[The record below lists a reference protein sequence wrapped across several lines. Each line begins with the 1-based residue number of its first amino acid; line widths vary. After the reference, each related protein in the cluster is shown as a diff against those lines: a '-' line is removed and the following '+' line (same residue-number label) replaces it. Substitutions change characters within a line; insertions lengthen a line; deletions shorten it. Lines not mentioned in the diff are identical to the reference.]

1 MCAGHRSFRIFEDGA
16 CSRTYEGV
24 LVSIQGGELLA
35 VVAAE
40 RVPGVALVGPQS
52 EAEALALR
60 LQMEAAVLSVDFLV
74 HPVLQLHQQLIV
86 PLPPQLVD
94 ALQAEPVFP
103 IHVAK
108 AALSQRGIKKRGYR
122 KEQEKTVCA
131 GFSCG
136 CLISLET

>member
-1 MCAGHRSFRIFEDGA
+1 MSVQVTGVLEYLETARA
-16 CSRTYEGV
+16 RTYEGV

-40 RVPGVALVGPQS
+40 RVAGVALVGPQS
-52 EAEALALR
+52 QPEALALG

-74 HPVLQLHQQLIV
+74 HPVLQLHQQLVV

-94 ALQAEPVFP
+94 ALQAEPVLP

-108 AALSQRGIKKRGYR
+108 ATLSPRGIKERGYR
-122 KEQEKTVCA
+122 REQEKTVHI
-131 GFSCG
+131 GFSSG
-136 CLISLET
+136 CLSSLET

>member
-1 MCAGHRSFRIFEDGA
+1 MSEDGA
-16 CSRTYEGV
+16 RSGTYEGV

-40 RVPGVALVGPQS
+40 RVPGVALVGPQ
-52 EAEALALR
+52 AQPEALALG

-74 HPVLQLHQQLIV
+74 HPVLQLHQQLVV

-94 ALQAEPVFP
+94 ALQAEPVLP

-108 AALSQRGIKKRGYR
+108 ATLSQRGIQKRGYT
-122 KEQEKTVCA
+122 KEQEKTVHI

-136 CLISLET
+136 CLSSLET